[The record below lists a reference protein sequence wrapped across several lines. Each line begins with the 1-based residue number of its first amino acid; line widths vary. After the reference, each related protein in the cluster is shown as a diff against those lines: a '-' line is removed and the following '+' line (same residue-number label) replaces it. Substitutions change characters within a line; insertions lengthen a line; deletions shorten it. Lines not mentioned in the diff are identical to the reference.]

1 MGYVYISTS
10 RVVINAGSSNKK
22 FLRSHGRRGIFLA
35 NLSLLLADKLGF
47 RVETDPYGR
56 TTVYIKGEYER
67 ALEEVLNL
75 DTLDR
80 SGKGIIMW
88 LLAVWDALKKYKLDE
103 FITLEEL
110 LRLY

>member
-10 RVVINAGSSNKK
+10 RIIINAGSVNRK
-22 FLRSHGRRGIFLA
+22 FLKSHGRRGIFLA
-35 NLSLLLADKLGF
+35 NLSLFLVDKLGF

-56 TTVYIKGEYER
+56 TTVYINGDYEK
-67 ALEEVLNL
+67 ALEEILKL
-75 DTLDR
+75 ETLDR
-80 SGKGIIMW
+80 SGKGIVMW
-88 LLAVWDALKKYKLDE
+88 LLAVWDALKRHKIDE